1 MAVSNVNNTSSASTQ
16 GANLSATMDT
26 NASQD
31 RFLKLLVAQLVNQDP
46 MNPMDNAQMTSQI
59 AQINTVTGIQQ
70 LNNTMM
76 TMAGQ
81 FASMQVLQGTSL
93 VGREVLVEGDKLAVD
108 EGTTIAKGN
117 FDLLDSATNVKVD
130 IYSTGGLLLGSVPM
144 GPRAEGRQSFE
155 FDAGSY
161 VGGMRYVVSAVNAK
175 DKVDVVSLSRD
186 KVVSAGAQNGVLSLT
201 LQKGGAVGY
210 PDIKAIL

>member
-1 MAVSNVNNTSSASTQ
+1 MAVSNVNNTTSASTT

-93 VGREVLVEGDKLAVD
+93 VGREVLVEGDRLTVD
-108 EGTTIAKGN
+108 ADSTVAKGA
-117 FDLLDSATNVKVD
+117 FDLTDTATNVKVEV
-130 IYSTGGLLLGSVPM
+130 YTAGGLLLGTVPM
-144 GPRAEGRQSFE
+144 GPRAEGRQNFE
-155 FDAGSY
+155 FEAGSY
-161 VGGMRYVVSAVNAK
+161 TGAMRYVVTAVNGK
-175 DKVDVVSLSRD
+175 DKVDTVSLTRD
-186 KVVSAGAQNGVLSLT
+186 RVVSAGAQNGVLSLT